1 MKSRLK
7 GRYMELYI
15 LLFVEFLSQMGIEYY
30 QSFFP
35 NNSGDV
41 FPFNFLK
48 K

>member
-15 LLFVEFLSQMGIEYY
+15 LLFVEFLLEMGIKYY
-30 QSFFP
+30 LFLP
-35 NNSGDV
+35 NNSGGV